1 MIITTS
7 RPSMSA
13 NISAR
18 AWLSA
23 PAFFSRVADRREDF
37 RSAPPRDIGGVVG
50 AVVGHDHHLLRTSRL
65 PPQRLQRR
73 SDRQA
78 LVMRRHQH
86 GQAQRLLDE
95 IRGVRVRELAGGQL
109 RLVDEPDRRRAQRS
123 QHQACATGASPA
135 TAQPESAGRGRARA
149 SPPPRAERPEPRRHR
164 PRRRRRPESARR
176 TERCRRRRAE
186 AGRRC
191 PSGSSRSATHAA
203 STSRI
208 NVEPDQRNCEKAQPS
223 HSPTARKLIDHRH
236 RRTVSRSLDGADDE
250 MASARRHHR
259 GARGARAWPTRE
271 QAVVE

>member
-13 NISAR
+13 KHLGQRLVQRSG
-18 AWLSA
+18 LLLG
-23 PAFFSRVADRREDF
+23 VADRREDL

-78 LVMRRHQH
+78 LVVRRHQH

-95 IRGVRVRELAGGQL
+95 HPWRSGPEAAGGRL
-109 RLVDEPDRRRAQRS
+109 RLVDEPDRRRTERS
-123 QHQACATGASPA
+123 QHQA
-135 TAQPESAGRGRARA
+135 AQPAHLRRQRRRNPPVAGEHA
-149 SPPPRAERPEPRRHR
+149 H
-164 PRRRRRPESARR
+164 RRRRVQCGQSHEDTGHGGAGGHYQR
-176 TERCRRRRAE
+176 
-186 AGRRC
+186 AGRNVVVGAERK
-191 PSGSSRSATHAA
+191 PSDDVP
-203 STSRI
+203 RI
-208 NVEPDQRNCEKAQPS
+208 FTQRDPYRQRQQDQGQRDQRHCEKAQPS

-259 GARGARAWPTRE
+259 CARGARAWPTRE